1 METRAFGVNRPSRM
15 ARDEFVRVFGGVYE
29 HSPWIAETA
38 WELGPGSGP
47 DPGTSPEMDTARDT
61 AEGIHRAFRTVVDR
75 AGEEKQLALLR
86 AHPDLAG
93 KLAIAGGLTAASN
106 AEQAGADLG
115 NCTPEEFEAFR
126 SLNEAYKDKFG
137 FPFILAVRGF
147 HRTEILEIFRKRVN
161 NDPETEFAEA
171 LEQVHRIA
179 LLRLCD
185 IE

>member
-1 METRAFGVNRPSRM
+1 MKTHAFAINRPSRM

-38 WELGPGSGP
+38 WELGPGP
-47 DPGTSPEMDTARDT
+47 DPEMGAARDT

-115 NCTPEEFEAFR
+115 NCTPDEFEAFR
-126 SLNEAYKDKFG
+126 SLNEAYRDKFG

>member
-1 METRAFGVNRPSRM
+1 METHAFDVNRPSRM
-15 ARDEFVRVFGGVYE
+15 AKPEFGRVFGGVYE

-38 WELGPGSGP
+38 WDLGPGFGP
-47 DPGTSPEMDTARDT
+47 ETDAARDT
-61 AEGIHRAFRTVVDR
+61 AEGLHRAFRAVVDR

-93 KLAIAGGLTAASN
+93 KLAIAGELTAASN

-115 NCTPEEFEAFR
+115 NCTPDEFEAFR

-147 HRTEILEIFRKRVN
+147 HRTEILEIFRQRVN

-179 LLRLCD
+179 LLRLRD

>member
-1 METRAFGVNRPSRM
+1 METHAFAVNRPSRM
-15 ARDEFVRVFGGVYE
+15 AKPEFVQVFGGVYE
-29 HSPWIAETA
+29 HSPWIAETV
-38 WELGPGSGP
+38 WEL
-47 DPGTSPEMDTARDT
+47 DPGPEIGAARDT

-75 AGEEKQLALLR
+75 AGREKQLALLR

-93 KLAIAGGLTAASN
+93 RLAIAGELTAASN

-115 NCTPEEFEAFR
+115 NCTPDEFEAFR

-147 HRTEILEIFRKRVN
+147 HRTEILEIFRQRVN
-161 NDPETEFAEA
+161 NDPETEFATA

>member
-1 METRAFGVNRPSRM
+1 MEAHAFTDNRPSRM
-15 ARDEFVRVFGGVYE
+15 AKDDFVRVFGGVYE
-29 HSPWIAETA
+29 HSPWIAETV
-38 WELGPGSGP
+38 WELDPGSGP
-47 DPGTSPEMDTARDT
+47 GPDMGAARDT
-61 AEGIHRAFRTVVDR
+61 AEGLHRAFRTVVDR
-75 AGEEKQLALLR
+75 AGGEKQLALLR

-93 KLAIAGGLTAASN
+93 KLAIAGELTAASN

-115 NCTPEEFEAFR
+115 NCTPDEFEAFR

-147 HRTEILEIFRKRVN
+147 HRTEILEIFRQRVN
-161 NDPETEFAEA
+161 NDPETEFAQA

-179 LLRLCD
+179 LLRLRD